1 MAMAQAFSD
10 AVQGVIHRVRRP
22 QRDPPPPELELGD
35 LHQTTV
41 VGSTNGTEH
50 ANQIGITPL
59 LQSPSLETWNSPK
72 KNTFRLAAVFWS
84 FFVCGANDAA
94 YGVRIQSSPLPE
106 NSTVRYTDLL

>member
-10 AVQGVIHRVRRP
+10 AVHRVRRP

-41 VGSTNGTEH
+41 VGSTNGIEH
-50 ANQIGITPL
+50 ANQVGITPL

-72 KNTFRLAAVFWS
+72 KNTFRLAVYWS

-94 YGVRIQSSPLPE
+94 YGVRIKSSYYLRIQQFAVLT
-106 NSTVRYTDLL
+106 SSD